1 MSSPQISLFALK
13 GFPLVEPGD
22 DLVDLIA
29 SSLERN
35 DLSLQQGDVLV
46 LAQKIVSKAE
56 NRYVRLSEVSVS
68 PEAEQLARESAK
80 DPRIAELILRE
91 SQEVMRVRKGAVIVR
106 HRGGWVQA
114 HAGIDQSNITSDDG
128 DPRVLLLPED
138 PDASAVRLRAGL
150 EARCGIAAAVLI
162 ADSAGRPWRNGI
174 AGFAIGAAGFCTL
187 DDRIGAPDLF
197 GRPLQV
203 TEIAV
208 GDELA
213 AAASLLMG
221 QAAEG
226 TPVVLIRGARL
237 TAPDPKQEDRG
248 ARALLRPPHMDLFR

>member
-1 MSSPQISLFALK
+1 MPVPQISLLALEH
-13 GFPLVEPGD
+13 FPLVEPGD
-22 DLVDLIA
+22 DLAALIA
-29 SSLERN
+29 TSLERN
-35 DLSLQQGDVLV
+35 DLSLQPDDVLV

-56 NRYVRLSEVSVS
+56 NCYVRLSEVDVS
-68 PEAEQLARESAK
+68 PEAEQLALQSDK

-114 HAGIDQSNITSDDG
+114 HAGIDQSNISSQES
-128 DPRVLLLPED
+128 DPRVLLLPQD
-138 PDASAVRLRAGL
+138 PDASAARLRTGL
-150 EARCGIAAAVLI
+150 KERCNVDVAVLI

-174 AGFAIGAAGFCTL
+174 ANFAIGAAGFETL
-187 DDRIGAPDLF
+187 DNRIGQRDLF

-203 TEIAV
+203 TEIAI

-213 AAASLLMG
+213 AAAALLMG

-226 TPVVLIRGARL
+226 IPVVLIRGVQLHPAGS
-237 TAPDPKQEDRG
+237 EDRG
-248 ARALLRPPHMDLFR
+248 AKPLLRPAHMDLFK